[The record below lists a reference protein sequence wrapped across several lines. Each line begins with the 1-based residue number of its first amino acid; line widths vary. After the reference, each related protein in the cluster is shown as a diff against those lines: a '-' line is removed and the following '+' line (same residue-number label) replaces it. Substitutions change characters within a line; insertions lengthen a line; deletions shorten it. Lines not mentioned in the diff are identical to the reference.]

1 MADVPVP
8 SLARARE
15 LKITELSTLFAND
28 DLTLEELERRIELV
42 YKAGSMTELDAVTA
56 DLRSLPAPASS
67 GVPVRGRRSAAPAP
81 TVYEQAS
88 ARVLS
93 LMSSTRRVGRWA
105 VPQELKVVALMSDT
119 RIDLTQAVLPPG
131 IVDVELRCVMTAF
144 KLVVP
149 PNVRVVNEAHAVMA
163 SITSRADEV
172 TPGTTSGTI
181 IRLSGFALMSEE
193 KVVVRRVEDALLGDG
208 EDDDHD
214 DDDD

>member
-67 GVPVRGRRSAAPAP
+67 GVPVRGRRAAAPAP
-81 TVYEQAS
+81 SVYEQAS

-181 IRLSGFALMSEE
+181 IRLSGFALMSEV

>member
-181 IRLSGFALMSEE
+181 IRLSGFALMSEV